1 MFRKMRRANQ
11 QITENECLEILKNET
26 NGVLAV
32 AGDDNY
38 PYAVPMSF
46 VYNNNKIY
54 FHSAITGH
62 KIDSIKNNLKV
73 SFCVVSEDNI
83 IPKKFTTAYKS
94 VIVFGKARFV
104 EDEKEKIEALILL
117 AKKYSP
123 DETHTSIAHEIN
135 SSLKNVAIIELDC
148 ENITGKKAKE
158 LL

>member
-83 IPKKFTTAYKS
+83 ISEKFTTAYKS

-104 EDEKEKIEALILL
+104 EDEKEKNRGT
-117 AKKYSP
+117 YF
-123 DETHTSIAHEIN
+123 T
-135 SSLKNVAIIELDC
+135 C
-148 ENITGKKAKE
+148 
-158 LL
+158 